1 MVEEIALGTIEIL
14 GTRIELLKVLISI
27 AIVAAGVVVAR
38 LVRIPVSY
46 FLTKYAP
53 QAAPLASKAVFWIIV
68 GVAVLS
74 AIGNLGVEL
83 TGVLLAGGI
92 AGIIIGFAVQSTV
105 ANLFSGLFMQID
117 RAFRIGDAIE
127 VAEMNVAGVVTDITA
142 FSVVL
147 RRFDG
152 VYVRIPNEKIFTSQV
167 RNFGRNVARR
177 VEVTVGIAYKE
188 DMNKAIEVIRKI
200 VDEDPRILALPEP
213 KIMVWELGSSSVNI
227 NVWCWVP
234 TQEFFNVRGELVKK
248 IKEALDANGIEIPFQ
263 QVTVWFGDRGK
274 GKVKEEEMDDKGGGL
289 RLPSLNERG

>member
-1 MVEEIALGTIEIL
+1 MEIALGTINIL
-14 GTRIELLKVLISI
+14 GTEIELLRLLISI
-27 AIVAAGVVVAR
+27 AIIAAGVVIAR
-38 LVRIPVSY
+38 ITRIAVNY
-46 FLTKYAP
+46 FLSRYIP
-53 QAAPLASKAVFWIIV
+53 QASIVVSKAVFWVII
-68 GVAVLS
+68 AIAALS

-105 ANLFSGLFMQID
+105 ANLFSGIFMQID

-127 VAEMNVAGVVTDITA
+127 VAEMNVAGTVTDITA

-167 RNFGRNVARR
+167 RNFTRNIARR
-177 VEVTVGIAYKE
+177 VEVYTDIAYKE
-188 DMNKAIEVIRKI
+188 SIEKAKEVIKGVI
-200 VDEDPRILALPEP
+200 DNDPRILAVPEP
-213 KIMVWELGSSSVNI
+213 NIITWELGSSGVRI

-234 TQEFFNVRGELVKK
+234 TKEFFNVRMELVKK

-263 QVTVWFGDRGK
+263 QVTVWFGDQSIEKGNMIIGK
-274 GKVKEEEMDDKGGGL
+274 K
-289 RLPSLNERG
+289 N

>member
-1 MVEEIALGTIEIL
+1 MEIALGTINIL
-14 GTRIELLKVLISI
+14 GTEIELLRLLISI
-27 AIVAAGVVVAR
+27 AIIAAGVVIAR
-38 LVRIPVSY
+38 ITRIAVNY
-46 FLTKYAP
+46 FLSRYIP
-53 QAAPLASKAVFWIIV
+53 QTSIVVSKAVFWVII
-68 GVAVLS
+68 AIATLS

-105 ANLFSGLFMQID
+105 ANLFSGIFMQID

-127 VAEMNVAGVVTDITA
+127 VAEMNVAGTVTDITA

-167 RNFGRNVARR
+167 RNFTRNIARR
-177 VEVTVGIAYKE
+177 VEVYTDIAYKE
-188 DMNKAIEVIRKI
+188 SIEKAKEVIKGVI
-200 VDEDPRILALPEP
+200 DNDPRILAVPEP
-213 KIMVWELGSSSVNI
+213 NIITWELGSSGVRI

-234 TQEFFNVRGELVKK
+234 TKEFFNVRMELVKK

-263 QVTVWFGDRGK
+263 QVTVWFGDQSIEKGNMIIGK
-274 GKVKEEEMDDKGGGL
+274 K
-289 RLPSLNERG
+289 N

>member
-1 MVEEIALGTIEIL
+1 MEIALGTINIL
-14 GTRIELLKVLISI
+14 GTEIELLRLLISI
-27 AIVAAGVVVAR
+27 AIIAAGIVIAR
-38 LVRIPVSY
+38 ITRIAVNY
-46 FLTKYAP
+46 FLSRYIP
-53 QAAPLASKAVFWIIV
+53 QASIVISKAVFWVII
-68 GVAVLS
+68 AIAALS

-105 ANLFSGLFMQID
+105 ANLFSGIFMQID

-127 VAEMNVAGVVTDITA
+127 VAEMNVAGTVTDITA

-167 RNFGRNVARR
+167 RNFTRNIARR
-177 VEVTVGIAYKE
+177 VEVYTDIAYKE
-188 DMNKAIEVIRKI
+188 SIEKAKEVIKGVI
-200 VDEDPRILALPEP
+200 DNDPRILAVPEP
-213 KIMVWELGSSSVNI
+213 NIMTWELGSSGVRI

-234 TQEFFNVRGELVKK
+234 TKEFFNVRMELVKK

-263 QVTVWFGDRGK
+263 QVTVWFGDQSIEKGNMIIGK
-274 GKVKEEEMDDKGGGL
+274 K
-289 RLPSLNERG
+289 N